1 MRLALPMLLLALA
14 PPLAA
19 QPPADTAP
27 PAAVL
32 LGGARAGVAR
42 PPLALA
48 PAIIAAPSLR
58 AAGDTGRRAV
68 DHSDWYYRRLTVH
81 RYTSYAMVPLFAA
94 QYVLGDRLLDERAD
108 GGEASSTT
116 RNLHGVAAGGI
127 AGLFAV
133 NTVTGAWNWWEDRR
147 EAEGRTKRTVH
158 SLLMLAAGAGFVATG
173 VTANSIEDD
182 GEGEAEDGGGE
193 GDPDL
198 HRSIAIGSMA
208 LATAGAALMWFW
220 KD

>member
-1 MRLALPMLLLALA
+1 MRLALPTLLLVLA
-14 PPLAA
+14 TPLAA

-27 PAAVL
+27 PGAVV
-32 LGGARAGVAR
+32 LGGTRAGVAR
-42 PPLALA
+42 PALA
-48 PAIIAAPSLR
+48 AASLR
-58 AAGDTGRRAV
+58 LAADTGRRAV

-94 QYVLGDRLLDERAD
+94 QYVLGDRLVDAREG
-108 GGEASSTT
+108 GGEASSST

-127 AGLFAV
+127 AGLFAI

-147 EAEGRTKRTVH
+147 EPEGRTRRTVH

-182 GEGEAEDGGGE
+182 GEGEGE
-193 GDPDL
+193 GGDADA
-198 HRSIAIGSMA
+198 HRNIAIGSMA
-208 LATAGAALMWFW
+208 VATAGAALMWFW
-220 KD
+220 KE